1 MGSWPSS
8 LFFWGKGVN
17 CSFLFCPR
25 FVSNLEAICL
35 RALSGLK
42 TIWAAVATICVA
54 SSCFRSK
61 MEDLEMYSDNLLFNK
76 RQLGPIGQY
85 TV

>member
-1 MGSWPSS
+1 MTTVCGSRWINNFIDSY
-8 LFFWGKGVN
+8 LVLLG
-17 CSFLFCPR
+17 L
-25 FVSNLEAICL
+25 SNTVHS
-35 RALSGLK
+35 RPK
-42 TIWAAVATICVA
+42 TIWPAAATICVA